1 MKEEIKRCSVCN
13 LPSNY
18 PGITFDENEVCSIC
32 RKKEKEINYQ
42 GIDALKKKI
51 QEILDKSDPDREYDC
66 VVGYSGGRD
75 SSYLLYFAKKVLNL
89 RVLAITLD
97 HDFMPEQTKKNIN
110 NLAKELGVEV
120 KFIKNNALNKSG
132 RQCVKSWA
140 KHPDPAMCATFCTGC
155 RYGIKKIIPEYAR
168 EHKIPILL
176 VGNTP
181 YEKINYRVNLLCGN
195 SKKFTKGAKIRGYTK
210 KLLRN
215 PSYLLSPSSMQK
227 QFLDFISYEGKK
239 GENVNPVTI
248 KPFYSYI
255 EWKEDEVIPTITK
268 LGWKYDESLNSS
280 WRSDCFANLLRQY
293 YYKRMLGF
301 NDLDVYYARL
311 IRNKKISKEE
321 ALEKINE
328 EGNYGDEIIQDILE
342 KYYHLD
348 FEKIDKKIEKYLN
361 NR

>member
-1 MKEEIKRCSVCN
+1 MSKEITRCKICN

-18 PGITFDENEVCSIC
+18 PGITFDKDGTCSIC
-32 RKKEKEINYQ
+32 KKKEKEIKYQ

-51 QEILDKSDPDREYDC
+51 QEILEKSNPNREYDC

-75 SSYLLYFAKKVLNL
+75 SSYLLYFAKEVLNL

-110 NLAKELGVEV
+110 NLAKQLNVEV
-120 KFIKNNALNKSG
+120 KFIKNNALNKSS

-155 RYGIKKIIPEYAR
+155 RFGIKKIIPEYAKK
-168 EHKIPILL
+168 HNIPILL

-181 YEKINYRVNLLCGN
+181 YERINYRVNLLCGN
-195 SKKFTKGAKIRGYTK
+195 SKKFTKGAKIKGYAK
-210 KLLRN
+210 KIFQN
-215 PSYLLSPSSMQK
+215 PAYLLSPSSMHK
-227 QFLDFISYEGKK
+227 QLLDFISYEGKK
-239 GENVNPVTI
+239 GENVNPTTI

-255 EWKEDEVIPTITK
+255 EWKEDDVIGAITK

-293 YYKRMLGF
+293 YYKKMLGF
-301 NDLDVYYARL
+301 NDLDVYYARM
-311 IRNKKISKEE
+311 IRNGKISKEE
-321 ALEKINE
+321 AMKKMKQ
-328 EGNYGDEIIQDILE
+328 EGNYEDKVIKEILE
-342 KYYHLD
+342 KYYGLD
-348 FEKIDKKIEKYLN
+348 FEKVNKKVEKML
-361 NR
+361 